1 MLPASPDR
9 IARITA
15 ALDRRLGSVVAVC
28 EAVRRRHNVS
38 AILRSAEAFGVHE
51 VHLVTQGFRPVR
63 GAARGAERWVLR
75 RRFDHVEDSIRDLRA
90 RGFRIYVADLSPG
103 AFSPENLPIDT
114 PVALIFGSEMRGVS
128 PRARELADGV
138 LQVPMHGLTESLNV
152 SVSAA
157 IALRTISE
165 RRRALVGADLDPAE
179 RARFLSAWLEEEA
192 AALRGFL
199 ARTDPDGQE
208 PEEERD
214 RDDGEH
220 G

>member
-75 RRFDHVEDSIRDLRA
+75 RRFDHVEDSVRDLRA
-90 RGFRIYVADLSPG
+90 RGFRVYVADLSPG
-103 AFSPENLPIDT
+103 AFSPESLPIDA
-114 PVALIFGSEMRGVS
+114 PLALIFGSEMRGVS

-179 RARFLSAWLEEEA
+179 RTRFLSAWLEEEA

-208 PEEERD
+208 PEEEGD
-214 RDDGEH
+214 GDDGEH
-220 G
+220 R